1 MFPRR
6 PARAP
11 GGTGDMISLSAGLS
25 LWLPLYVWIHL
36 CVFTGRLG
44 EEVRVYHFLVV
55 VIGSQC
61 VNPCLFE
68 QLEYLSCSWT
78 CNIFLKYEWG
88 CFVCFP
94 CTNFYTSSLCVPQ
107 ASCGGARGNRS
118 QVIMQGLSIYY
129 LWLFEYIK
137 TPFHLFMYVR
147 CLYLS
152 SFVVSYFQ
160 IFMLYC
166 WHRVSL
172 VTHWCGGK
180 RNCRACIFSQGFPP
194 QLPGAPQPV

>member
-107 ASCGGARGNRS
+107 ASCGGAWGNRS
-118 QVIMQGLSIYY
+118 QVITL
-129 LWLFEYIK
+129 
-137 TPFHLFMYVR
+137 
-147 CLYLS
+147 C
-152 SFVVSYFQ
+152 
-160 IFMLYC
+160 
-166 WHRVSL
+166 RVSQSIICDFSSRSKHHF
-172 VTHWCGGK
+172 TCSCMCGVFI
-180 RNCRACIFSQGFPP
+180 CLLS
-194 QLPGAPQPV
+194 